1 MKKLKISLFTLG
13 VLVWGV
19 SCNSS
24 GTENTATTDAT
35 AETSATEDTA
45 STTDT
50 NMAADAALDTTSFPI
65 VAASSDMFEI
75 SSSSQAQSK
84 AVNADVKKFAGQMVT
99 DHNKTTAELKTI
111 AGSKNITLPTAPLPK
126 HQKMIETVSAGEA
139 NSFDKAYMD
148 AQVKAHTEAVTL
160 FDNASKNEAD
170 PELKAFASKHLPHLK
185 MHLEMAQK
193 TQSMVK

>member
-1 MKKLKISLFTLG
+1 MKKLKISLFTLS

-24 GTENTATTDAT
+24 GTENTANTDAT
-35 AETSATEDTA
+35 AETSAMGDTA
-45 STTDT
+45 SATDT
-50 NMAADAALDTTSFPI
+50 NMAADATLDSTSFPI
-65 VAASSDMFEI
+65 MAASSDMFEI

-84 AVNADVKKFAGQMVT
+84 AVHADVKKFAGQMVT

-111 AGSKNITLPTAPLPK
+111 ASSKNITLPTAPLPK
-126 HQKMIETVSAGEA
+126 HQKMIETISAGEA
-139 NSFDKAYMD
+139 NAFDKAYMD
-148 AQVKAHTEAVTL
+148 AQVKAHTEAVAL
-160 FDNASKNEAD
+160 FENASQNEAD
-170 PELKAFASKHLPHLK
+170 PELKAFAAKHLPHLK

>member
-1 MKKLKISLFTLG
+1 MKQLKISLFTLG

-24 GTENTATTDAT
+24 GTENTANTDAT
-35 AETSATEDTA
+35 ADTSGMEDTA
-45 STTDT
+45 SATDT
-50 NMAADAALDTTSFPI
+50 NMAADSTSFPI

-75 SSSSQAQSK
+75 ASSSQAQSK

-111 AGSKNITLPTAPLPK
+111 ASAKNITLPTAPLPK
-126 HQKMIETVSAGEA
+126 HQKMIETVSDGEA
-139 NSFDKAYMD
+139 QAFDKAYMD

-170 PELKAFASKHLPHLK
+170 PELKAFAQKHLPHLK
-185 MHLEMAQK
+185 MHLDMAQK

>member
-24 GTENTATTDAT
+24 DTETTANTDAT
-35 AETSATEDTA
+35 ADTSAMEDTA
-45 STTDT
+45 AAMDT
-50 NMAADAALDTTSFPI
+50 NMAADATLDTTSFPM

-75 SSSSQAQSK
+75 STSSQAQSK
-84 AVNADVKKFAGQMVT
+84 AANADVKKFAGQMVT

-139 NSFDKAYMD
+139 PAFDKAYMD

-160 FDNASKNEAD
+160 FDNASKNETD
-170 PELKAFASKHLPHLK
+170 PELKAFAAKHLPHLK
-185 MHLEMAQK
+185 MHLDLAQK
-193 TQSMVK
+193 TQGMVK